1 MISPFKTLVASALV
15 LAGHAGAALYQQNFT
30 TDDTAN
36 WAMKSGPTTPV
47 PVDAAANFFFDY
59 SIVGIPS
66 APNGTGT
73 TGMKLQANLSA
84 GVFGGMS
91 VSPTNVSLPSVYTL
105 TFDWWSNSVGPFPAG
120 GSGSTNLSTF
130 GVGTTGANAQWP
142 GGAVDSVYFGA
153 TGDGGSSSDVR
164 AYSSAAP
171 SSYADA
177 NPVYLGATTR
187 NNTNAF
193 YSSFGSGAPPSAQTT
208 LYPGQ
213 TGNVAAGAMAFA
225 WHQVTIDFTASV
237 IDWTV
242 DGKKLASVDR
252 STVTIGGTNI
262 FFGHS
267 DINNGSSSD
276 ANDTALLF
284 TLIDNIKVEAIP
296 EPGAMGLTTLAVLGL
311 LSRRRR
317 A

>member
-84 GVFGGMS
+84 GVFVGMS

-171 SSYADA
+171 SSYAD
-177 NPVYLGATTR
+177 P
-187 NNTNAF
+187 
-193 YSSFGSGAPPSAQTT
+193 
-208 LYPGQ
+208 
-213 TGNVAAGAMAFA
+213 
-225 WHQVTIDFTASV
+225 I
-237 IDWTV
+237 
-242 DGKKLASVDR
+242 R
-252 STVTIGGTNI
+252 STSEPRQGIIPTPFIPL
-262 FFGHS
+262 S
-267 DINNGSSSD
+267 
-276 ANDTALLF
+276 ARWLPRQRRQLF
-284 TLIDNIKVEAIP
+284 TPAKRATSPL
-296 EPGAMGLTTLAVLGL
+296 EPWL
-311 LSRRRR
+311 LRGTRSPSISPP